1 MSDESPVFDRA
12 ANELESLSR
21 MSRLEARG
29 TLRLALKDAGLI
41 PKTVNAKSMLVVLDR
56 ILPALLTRRG
66 VQGAPE
72 MCRTISTMV
81 RGLTGEGSYEIDTP
95 EKIFARISQPARI
108 STSEMK
114 PPSSRPP
121 PPSSSK
127 SAPHSM
133 PISPSAKLPS
143 SPGWSIF
150 SKPRGIKPSESD
162 E

>member
-95 EKIFARISQPARI
+95 EKIFARISHPMRI

-121 PPSSSK
+121 PLSSSK
-127 SAPHSM
+127 SGPRSA
-133 PISPSAKLPS
+133 PISPSAKPPS